1 MSALLRDCDRD
12 VLIAAET
19 AVDNWKQGLKERK
32 NGDVLAVESIQF
44 VERAVDKKRQ
54 IEAGLHSDLNRA
66 LTIFT
71 EHLLSTVGDP
81 RVLNGWLD
89 NKTAESEIQKVLRV
103 FYELGQKETKLAE

>member
-1 MSALLRDCDRD
+1 MPSILADCDRD
-12 VLIAAET
+12 VLLAAET
-19 AVDNWKQGLKERK
+19 AVDNWKLGLKERK
-32 NGDVLAVESIQF
+32 NGNVLAVESIQL

-81 RVLNGWLD
+81 RVLGGWIERG
-89 NKTAESEIQKVLRV
+89 TAESEVQKVLRL
-103 FYELGQKETKLAE
+103 FYELGQKETKLTE